1 MTREISSKPSERR
14 SGSMKSELIASII
27 VILILFLLTVPRI
40 IALKDYPQCIWT
52 NDPVMCKELIKL
64 KR

>member
-1 MTREISSKPSERR
+1 
-14 SGSMKSELIASII
+14 MKSELIASII